1 MLAAPAG
8 GCGVS
13 EEVGEPVR
21 SPPLAPENPL
31 TFNVSPPCPPR
42 VQLSQQGPLSL
53 HQSKES
59 LLYELQ
65 SQVWETSPEARQA
78 SNWGGRE
85 GLGGLF
91 STRSRPPKCG
101 WVMHTGGPMA
111 LMPRGHQLGHPSIRV
126 PKSRRERRVLEGGRG
141 EGPPSRDTP
150 SLTSLNNLNDRN

>member
-1 MLAAPAG
+1 M
-8 GCGVS
+8 
-13 EEVGEPVR
+13 GEPVR

-78 SNWGGRE
+78 SNWGGGRVW
-85 GLGGLF
+85 GGLF
-91 STRSRPPKCG
+91 FYEVKASKMRLGHAHRGPYGFNATGAPTRPPQHKG
-101 WVMHTGGPMA
+101 PQEPEREEGAGGGE
-111 LMPRGHQLGHPSIRV
+111 RGG
-126 PKSRRERRVLEGGRG
+126 
-141 EGPPSRDTP
+141 TP
-150 SLTSLNNLNDRN
+150 F